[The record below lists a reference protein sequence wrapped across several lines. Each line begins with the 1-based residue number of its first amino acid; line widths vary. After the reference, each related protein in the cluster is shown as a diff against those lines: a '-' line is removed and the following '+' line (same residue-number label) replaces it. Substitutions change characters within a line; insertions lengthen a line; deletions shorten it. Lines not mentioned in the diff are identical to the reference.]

1 MTHEPGESVTAGE
14 AISLVASGD
23 LWLLDV
29 REDFEW
35 SSGHAPG
42 AHHIPLGEL
51 GERQHELPE
60 DRQLLVICRSGA
72 RSRMVT
78 EALTEA
84 NYPAANVAGGMGAW
98 QASGGAVLR
107 DDGTPGAIV

>member
-51 GERQHELPE
+51 GLRQGELP
-60 DRQLLVICRSGA
+60 DDVTIAVICHVGQ

-78 EALTEA
+78 NALVDA
-84 NYPAANVAGGMGAW
+84 DYAAVDVAGGMVAW
-98 QASGGAVLR
+98 QASGGDIV
-107 DDGTPGAIV
+107 GAEAGQTR

>member
-1 MTHEPGESVTAGE
+1 VTHEPGESVTAGE

-51 GERQHELPE
+51 GLRQGELP
-60 DRQLLVICRSGA
+60 DDVTIAVICHVGQ

-78 EALTEA
+78 NALVDA
-84 NYPAANVAGGMGAW
+84 DYAAVDVAGGMVAW
-98 QASGGAVLR
+98 QASGGDIV
-107 DDGTPGAIV
+107 GAEAGQTR

>member
-14 AISLVASGD
+14 AIALVASGE

-35 SSGHAPG
+35 SSGHAPM

-51 GERQHELPE
+51 GPRQGELP
-60 DRQLLVICRSGA
+60 DDTTIAVICHVGQ

-78 EALTEA
+78 DALVEAE
-84 NYPAANVAGGMGAW
+84 YAAVDIAGGMVAW
-98 QASGGAVLR
+98 QASGGDVV
-107 DDGTPGAIV
+107 GAEAERER

>member
-51 GERQHELPE
+51 GLRQGELP
-60 DRQLLVICRSGA
+60 DDVTIAVICHVGQ

-78 EALTEA
+78 NALVDA
-84 NYPAANVAGGMGAW
+84 DYAAVDVAGGMVAW
-98 QASGGAVLR
+98 QACGGDVV
-107 DDGTPGAIV
+107 GAEAGQTR

>member
-1 MTHEPGESVTAGE
+1 VTHEPGESVTAGE

-51 GERQHELPE
+51 GLRQGELP
-60 DRQLLVICRSGA
+60 DDVTIAVICHVGQ

-78 EALTEA
+78 NALVDA
-84 NYPAANVAGGMGAW
+84 DYAAVDVAGGMVAW
-98 QASGGAVLR
+98 QASGGDVV
-107 DDGTPGAIV
+107 GAEAGQTR